1 MEEEEKVFLS
11 FGRQHIDLIQKVVA
25 TDAAAGMDTV
35 VLEAD
40 PRRYDWEEVEGSWLL
55 IDKFEPNVMQAEDFF
70 ALLRRI
76 IHQPFYHEI
85 KDTTV
90 AGIQKKSL
98 RIYVTRQ
105 RPPSG

>member
-11 FGRQHIDLIQKVVA
+11 YGRQHIDLIQKVAAFDIA
-25 TDAAAGMDTV
+25 TGMETL

-40 PRRYDWEEVEGSWLL
+40 PRRYDWEEVEGNWLL

-70 ALLRRI
+70 SLLRRI
-76 IHQPFYHEI
+76 IRQPFYHDI
-85 KDTTV
+85 ADTTV
-90 AGIQKKSL
+90 GGIKKKTQ

-105 RPPSG
+105 RPPSD